1 MEEQQPIK
9 RKKRKTLE
17 TNLFREDINTME
29 EVNFDKKEG
38 NSSINDSRIK
48 QSKGGRVN
56 QSE

>member
-38 NSSINDSRIK
+38 NSSINDRIK